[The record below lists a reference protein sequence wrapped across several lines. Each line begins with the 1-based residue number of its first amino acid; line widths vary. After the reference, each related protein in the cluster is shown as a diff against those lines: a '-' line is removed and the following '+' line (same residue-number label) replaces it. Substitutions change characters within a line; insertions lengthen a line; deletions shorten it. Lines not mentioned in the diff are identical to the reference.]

1 MMKKIFT
8 LITLVGL
15 SFSNYLNAQEQPH
28 YSLYMLRPTLYNPA
42 AFGSYDAVNA
52 AMLFNAQ
59 MVGFKGAPLVG
70 AADLGIPIGKT
81 GLSVGLTIGQDK
93 IGAVYKST
101 VGANFAYRIKLNYRH
116 YLAFGLSALA
126 EMTQGNF
133 TNLIVQDPNDPLI
146 GQYTNTFW
154 NPNFRIGG
162 YYFTQNAYVGLSVG
176 NVISL
181 RTEQGSFTPTMT
193 ARIEDIHFY
202 LQGGWQHK
210 FGQHWKLQPSL
221 LFKKIAG
228 SPMQVDVNA
237 QMLFRDAFGFGLSYR
252 TLNTLVIQTNYTI
265 KQVFTIAYAFNLGL
279 GFSDRTQ
286 FTGHEV
292 MLMFRAPKSK
302 FRIPVEVPRF

>member
-1 MMKKIFT
+1 MKKQIFIVGFFS
-8 LITLVGL
+8 LILGA
-15 SFSNYLNAQEQPH
+15 FAQEQPH
-28 YSLYMLRPTLYNPA
+28 YSLYMLRPTLINPA
-42 AFGSYDAVNA
+42 AHGSNEMITAS
-52 AMLFNAQ
+52 MLFNAQ
-59 MVGFKGAPLVG
+59 MIGFKGAPLVG

-81 GLSVGLTIGQDK
+81 GLVLGMVIGQDK

-101 VGANFAYRIKLNYRH
+101 IGASFAYRIRLHHRH
-116 YLAFGLSALA
+116 YLSLGFNATA

-133 TNLIVQDPNDPLI
+133 TSLVVQDPNDPLI
-146 GQYTNTFW
+146 QQYTNTFW
-154 NPNFRIGG
+154 NPNFRIGA
-162 YYFTQNAYVGLSVG
+162 YYFTQNAYIGFAVG

-181 RTEQGSFTPTMT
+181 RTNQGSFTPTMT

-202 LQGGWQHK
+202 LQGGWQHRL
-210 FGQHWKLQPSL
+210 GQSWKLQPSL

-228 SPMQVDVNA
+228 SPMQVDVNL
-237 QMLFRDAFGFGLSYR
+237 QMLFRDAWGFGFSYR

-265 KQVFTIAYAFNLGL
+265 KQMLTIGYAFNLGL

-302 FRIPVEVPRF
+302 IRIPVEVPRF